1 METAT
6 IIILVAILLALFLL
20 GGAALYVC
28 LAIGFAP
35 QELPDEHED
44 INEKL

>member
-6 IIILVAILLALFLL
+6 IIILTAILLALLLL
-20 GGAALYVC
+20 GGAALYVF
-28 LAIGFAP
+28 LVIAYAP

-44 INEKL
+44 IKEKL